1 MHRCTNNGFK
11 SQNYIIKE
19 DICRIYK
26 FIIWLLQC
34 AQSLLLFT
42 SLWTIFANSNAIL
55 VRGIHYPAQVIKGN
69 GQKWIFLSISAVVR
83 SSAHKVMEQ
92 DQKERLWMDKDITS
106 SKKEKKMGFIKD
118 LNVSENSGIY
128 V

>member
-69 GQKWIFLSISAVVR
+69 GQKWIFLSIFAVVG
-83 SSAHKVMEQ
+83 SSAHQVREQ
-92 DQKERLWMDKDITS
+92 VQKEYLWIDNDRTN
-106 SKKEKKMGFIKD
+106 SKKQKKWHLVRIWMC
-118 LNVSENSGIY
+118 
-128 V
+128 